1 MADAA
6 RLLELSGV
14 SAGYGRLPV
23 LFDIDFHV
31 DSGEL
36 VALIGPNGAGKSTLM
51 KTAIGTVRPSRGRVL
66 IAGAHVTHEPPHR
79 RVRRGIALS
88 PEGRRIFANLSVEE
102 NLRSGA
108 VGMPRSA
115 TDEPRQR
122 IFELFPLLEARLT
135 QKAGSLSGGEQQMLA
150 VGRALMSAPKVL
162 LIDELSL
169 GLAPLVV
176 AELFVTL
183 RRLAEE
189 GLGVVAVDER
199 AGAVL
204 DVADRVY
211 VLEQGALVF
220 EGDHD
225 GARNVLA
232 AATALAG
239 SLDRT

>member
-1 MADAA
+1 MADVV

-14 SAGYGRLPV
+14 CAGYGRLPV
-23 LFDIDFHV
+23 LFDVDFHV
-31 DSGEL
+31 DVGEL
-36 VALIGPNGAGKSTLM
+36 VALVGPNGAGKSTLM
-51 KTAIGTVRPSRGRVL
+51 KTAIGIVRPTRGRVI
-66 IAGAHVTHEPPHR
+66 IAGQHVTHEPPHR
-79 RVRRGIALS
+79 RVRRGVALS

-108 VGMPRSA
+108 VGTPRIVS
-115 TDEPRQR
+115 DGQRRR
-122 IFELFPLLEARLT
+122 IFELFPLLELRLA

-176 AELFVTL
+176 ADLFATL

-189 GLGVVAVDER
+189 GLGVVIVDER

-211 VLEQGALVF
+211 VLEQGAVVF

-225 GARNVLA
+225 GARTVLA

-239 SLDRT
+239 SLERS